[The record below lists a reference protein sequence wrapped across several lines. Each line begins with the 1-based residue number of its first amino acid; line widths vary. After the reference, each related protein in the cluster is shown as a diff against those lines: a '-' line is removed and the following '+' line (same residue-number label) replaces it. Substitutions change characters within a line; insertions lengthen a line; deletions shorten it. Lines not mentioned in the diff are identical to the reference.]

1 MDDFPFL
8 AWPFL
13 IPIIA
18 IVGAFTTAIVATLSR
33 ARVRELEIRERI
45 AMIEKGL
52 VPPPELDP
60 HGFDKAMD
68 RYDRYSVRAPRRHRS
83 AGVTLMGVGFGLMVL
98 IAFAGESPSSALG
111 VGGFLV
117 VIGLAFFL
125 NSLRLTWIMC
135 LLADTAVLMRA
146 HLLRRHPR
154 AVDPL
159 AELTPRQLDF
169 DWS

>member
-1 MDDFPFL
+1 MDDFPFM

-52 VPPPELDP
+52 VPPPEVDP
-60 HGFDKAMD
+60 HGFDRAMD
-68 RYDRYSVRAPRRHRS
+68 RYDRYSVRAGAPRRHRS

-125 NSLRLTWIMC
+125 NSLFDRNDPPMP
-135 LLADTAVLMRA
+135 AGPRPGPVEP
-146 HLLRRHPR
+146 RRQ
-154 AVDPL
+154 D
-159 AELTPRQLDF
+159 
-169 DWS
+169 

>member
-1 MDDFPFL
+1 MDDFPFM

-18 IVGAFTTAIVATLSR
+18 IVGAFTTAIIATLSR

-52 VPPPELDP
+52 VPPPEVDP

-68 RYDRYSVRAPRRHRS
+68 RYDRYDRYSLRAPRRHRS

-98 IAFAGESPSSALG
+98 IAFAGESPSSAIG

-125 NSLRLTWIMC
+125 NSLF
-135 LLADTAVLMRA
+135 DN
-146 HLLRRHPR
+146 RH
-154 AVDPL
+154 DPSL
-159 AELTPRQLDF
+159 PAGPGSGSAGPRQQD
-169 DWS
+169 

>member
-1 MDDFPFL
+1 MDDFPFM

-18 IVGAFTTAIVATLSR
+18 IVGAFATAIVVTLSR

-52 VPPPELDP
+52 VPPPEVDP
-60 HGFDKAMD
+60 RGFDTAMD
-68 RYDRYSVRAPRRHRS
+68 RYDRIRLLRAANRRSPRRHRS

-98 IAFAGESPSSALG
+98 IAFAGESPSSAVG

-125 NSLRLTWIMC
+125 NSLFDRNDPQMP
-135 LLADTAVLMRA
+135 AGPRPGPAEP
-146 HLLRRHPR
+146 RRQ
-154 AVDPL
+154 D
-159 AELTPRQLDF
+159 
-169 DWS
+169 

>member
-52 VPPPELDP
+52 VPPPEVDP
-60 HGFDKAMD
+60 RGFDRAMG
-68 RYDRYSVRAPRRHRS
+68 RYERMQWSTSAARHRR
-83 AGVTLMGVGFGLMVL
+83 AGIVLLGTGLGLMIL
-98 IAFAGESPSSALG
+98 LGSLDSPSGGCG
-111 VGGFLV
+111 VGGRLCGL
-117 VIGLAFFL
+117 GLAF
-125 NSLRLTWIMC
+125 
-135 LLADTAVLMRA
+135 
-146 HLLRRHPR
+146 
-154 AVDPL
+154 
-159 AELTPRQLDF
+159 
-169 DWS
+169 

>member
-1 MDDFPFL
+1 MDDLPFM

-52 VPPPELDP
+52 VPPPEVDP
-60 HGFDKAMD
+60 HGFDKAMDRYD

-98 IAFAGESPSSALG
+98 IAFAGESPSSAVG

-125 NSLRLTWIMC
+125 NSLFDNRQEPPMPS
-135 LLADTAVLMRA
+135 AGRQGPVEP
-146 HLLRRHPR
+146 RRQ
-154 AVDPL
+154 D
-159 AELTPRQLDF
+159 
-169 DWS
+169 

>member
-1 MDDFPFL
+1 MDDFPFM

-45 AMIEKGL
+45 AMIERGL
-52 VPPPELDP
+52 VPPPEVDP
-60 HGFDKAMD
+60 RGFDRAMSRMERRD
-68 RYDRYSVRAPRRHRS
+68 YRTGSTRHRR

-98 IAFAGESPSSALG
+98 IAFTANETSVAIG

-117 VIGLAFFL
+117 VMGIAFFI
-125 NSLRLTWIMC
+125 NSLF
-135 LLADTAVLMRA
+135 D
-146 HLLRRHPR
+146 HPR
-154 AVDPL
+154 DEYPPVA
-159 AELTPRQLDF
+159 PRPPAPPSPISQDQPRR
-169 DWS
+169 D